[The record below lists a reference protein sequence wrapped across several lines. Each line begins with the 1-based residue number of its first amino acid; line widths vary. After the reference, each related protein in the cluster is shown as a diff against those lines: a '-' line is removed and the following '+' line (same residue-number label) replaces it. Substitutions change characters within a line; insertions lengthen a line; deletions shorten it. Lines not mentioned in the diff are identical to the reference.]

1 MRVLLT
7 SDAVGGV
14 WTYALTLT
22 GALRTHGVEVV
33 LAVLGPQPNARQRA
47 DARRCGVSELHGHPG
62 RLEWMADPWDDVDAA
77 GEWLVNVAD
86 STRADIVHLN
96 GYAHAA
102 LEWSAPVI
110 VAAHSCVA
118 SWWRAVHGREAPA
131 EWAEYRRRVRAGLNA
146 ADVVVFPTRA
156 LLDAMEAEHGV
167 VRAARVI
174 HNGTPVVPCTD
185 EITEPLVLAAGRFW
199 DEGKNLRVLR
209 LVAPRLDWP
218 VYVAGDCGPDGSSIQ
233 ADGLVALGHLERDDL
248 RGWQQ
253 RAAIAVHPARYE
265 PFGYGALEAAQ
276 AGCALVLSDIASLR
290 ELWDGAASFASADD
304 PEAIA
309 AAVNRLI
316 ADPAALAVMRA
327 RATRRARAFSAG
339 AMASAF
345 ANVYREQIQARQG
358 GAACA
363 S

>member
-22 GALRTHGVEVV
+22 AALRTHGVEVV
-33 LAVLGPQPNARQRA
+33 LAVLGPQPDARQRA

-77 GEWLVNVAD
+77 GEWLLNLAEC
-86 STRADIVHLN
+86 TRAEVVHLN

-102 LEWSAPVI
+102 LEWSVPVI
-110 VAAHSCVA
+110 VGAHSCVA

-131 EWAEYRRRVRAGLNA
+131 EWAEYRRRVRAGLDA
-146 ADVVVFPTRA
+146 AAVVVFPTRA
-156 LLDAMEAEHGV
+156 LLNAMEAEHGV

-174 HNGTPVVPCTD
+174 HNGIPVLRCMD
-185 EITEPLVLAAGRFW
+185 EVKEPLVLAAGRFW
-199 DEGKNLRVLR
+199 DEGKNLGVLR
-209 LVAPRLDWP
+209 LVAPRLRWP
-218 VYVAGDCGPDGSSIQ
+218 IYVAGECGPEGSAMQ
-233 ADGLVALGHLERDDL
+233 PETLLALGHLDRDEL
-248 RGWQQ
+248 LSWQR

-265 PFGYGALEAAQ
+265 PFGYGPLEAAR

-290 ELWDGAASFASADD
+290 ELWEGAASFAPPDD

-309 AAVNRLI
+309 AAVNRFI
-316 ADPAALAVMRA
+316 ADPTARAVMGA
-327 RATRRARAFSAG
+327 RAARRARTFTAG
-339 AMASAF
+339 GMAAAF
-345 ANVYREQIQARQG
+345 ASVYREQFRAVQG
-358 GAACA
+358 GVACA